1 MNKEDVKE
9 KLRVTIML
17 KTKSIRKYIR
27 PVASPFK
34 RPYSYTFLDVKK
46 PDAKAE
52 KTVMIIEIVFIAPSG
67 ITDIAV
73 SKVKSKNKIT
83 VNIMPTKAL
92 ITDLLKS
99 IIFMEKT
106 PFGINIFKKSCLY
119 DYFNF
124 KL

>member
-1 MNKEDVKE
+1 
-9 KLRVTIML
+9 
-17 KTKSIRKYIR
+17 
-27 PVASPFK
+27 
-34 RPYSYTFLDVKK
+34 
-46 PDAKAE
+46 
-52 KTVMIIEIVFIAPSG
+52 MIIEIVFIAPSG
-67 ITDIAV
+67 IIDIAV